1 MKQSRSM
8 SLIEAITNVIVGYG
22 LAVITQVV
30 AFPVFDLHATISQNL
45 QIGALFS
52 GMSLCRSFVL
62 RRLFDRWQE

>member
-1 MKQSRSM
+1 MKQTRSM
-8 SLIEAITNVIVGYG
+8 SLIEAITNVILGYG

-30 AFPVFDLHATISQNL
+30 VFPVFDLHATISQNL